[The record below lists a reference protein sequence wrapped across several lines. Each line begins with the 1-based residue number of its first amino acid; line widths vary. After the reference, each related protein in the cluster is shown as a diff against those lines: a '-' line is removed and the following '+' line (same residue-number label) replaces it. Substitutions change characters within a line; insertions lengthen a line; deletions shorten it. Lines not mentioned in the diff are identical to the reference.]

1 MRIKNER
8 LMQMLALL
16 VVNGVFLWGCS
27 FLNDYQ
33 DNGKLKLAGLSAPV
47 KVLRDEKGMAYI
59 YAQNRDDAM
68 MAHGFVTAQDRLFQM
83 EVTRRLAQGRICELA
98 GERALALD
106 IRMRTIGFFRNAKQQ
121 AAILAP
127 EPRRLLQRYIDGVN
141 AYIETRQDTHH
152 LEFKLAGI
160 APTKWTVQD
169 SLSLAYFLSWDSAAN
184 LKTEIIAQMLVD
196 ALGPKKAKS
205 LFPLNINP
213 DDPSENS
220 QNTYA
225 VNALHKPL
233 GLALD
238 PLVRD
243 YLSDGPLKIG
253 SNNWV
258 VSSRFSPGG
267 KPILANDPHLDAR
280 ILPGP
285 WYPCALITP
294 DLRVVGTGF
303 PGLGGMIVFRQSHV
317 AVGVTNSYG
326 DAQDLYVET
335 VDPQNPD
342 HYLEGGTSIPFSV
355 LEENLTIKDKK
366 APDGIRQETIQIR
379 LTHRGPVV
387 SDIFPK
393 LKTDKVLTLRW
404 APFETIQPE
413 FPLDKLLYAR
423 SVAEVRSAL
432 EDLNIVMLNFVFADV
447 EGNIGWQTSGK
458 LPIREQKD
466 GTLPHVVSDGSD
478 NWKGWIPF
486 QEMPHAI
493 NPEKGW
499 VGTCNHYTPPSDY
512 PYYYSSHASS
522 SFRYRRLKQ
531 LLEQPGLKTA
541 EDHWQYQRDTLNL
554 MAKTLAPIMA
564 RALEGQKETA
574 AMARILSA
582 WDFHDDADLAA
593 PAVFQATY
601 RLFALMTF
609 QDELGGDLSRAML
622 DNWYFWQ
629 EKLFKMVI
637 ENDSPWFDDTSTE
650 QIKETR
656 DDLFLRAGREAAVQ
670 LKAEMGD
677 SPDKWAWGKIHTI
690 EHVSPIRREGFGKG
704 LLGSGRI
711 PVAGSSETLLRNYH
725 GFNKPFDVIV
735 SDSMRMVAD
744 LGDPEKVL
752 AVLPGGVSGRL
763 FHPHTK
769 DQVKPFISGEKV
781 YWWLSD
787 EAIHTHTQTTLVL
800 NPSS

>member
-1 MRIKNER
+1 
-8 LMQMLALL
+8 MQIRNQKIIQAVALL
-16 VVNGVFLWGCS
+16 VVSCTFLWGCS

-33 DNGKLKLAGLSAPV
+33 DSGELKLAGLSAPV

-83 EVTRRLAQGRICELA
+83 ELTRRFAQGRICELA
-98 GERALALD
+98 GEKARALD

-127 EPRRLLQRYIDGVN
+127 ESRRLLQRYVDGVN

-169 SLSLAYFLSWDSAAN
+169 SLSLAYLLSWNSAAN

-196 ALGPKKAKS
+196 ALGPEKAKS

-213 DDPSENS
+213 DDPSENPR
-220 QNTYA
+220 NAYA
-225 VNALHKPL
+225 VNALQNPL

-238 PLVRD
+238 PLIRD

-253 SNNWV
+253 SNNWA
-258 VSSRFSPGG
+258 VSSRFSPSG

-303 PGLGGMIVFRQSHV
+303 PGLGGMVVFRKANV
-317 AVGVTNSYG
+317 AVGITNSYG

-342 HYLEGGTSIPFSV
+342 HYLEGGVSIPFSV

-366 APDGIRQETIQIR
+366 APGGIREETIQIR

-393 LKTDKVLTLRW
+393 LKTGKVLTLRW
-404 APFETIQPE
+404 TPFETTQANIG
-413 FPLDKLLYAR
+413 LDRLLYAR
-423 SVAEVRSAL
+423 SAAEIRSAL
-432 EDLNIVMLNFVFADV
+432 ADINIVMLNFVFADV

-466 GTLPHVVSDGSD
+466 GTLPHVVSDSSD

-486 QEMPHAI
+486 EKMPHAI

-554 MAKTLAPIMA
+554 MARTIAPIMA
-564 RALEGQKETA
+564 RALAGHQETDE
-574 AMARILSA
+574 MAGILSA

-593 PAVFQATY
+593 PAIFQATY

-609 QDELGGDLSRAML
+609 QDELGGDLSGAML

-629 EKLFKMVI
+629 EKLFKMVV

-656 DDLFLRAGREAAVQ
+656 DNLFLRAGRKAAVQ

-677 SPDKWAWGKIHTI
+677 STDKWAWGKIHTI
-690 EHVSPIRREGFGKG
+690 EHVSPVRREGFGKG

-711 PVAGSSETLLRNYH
+711 PVAGSSETLLRNYY

-781 YWWLSD
+781 YWWFSD
-787 EAIHTHTQTTLVL
+787 EAIQSHTQSTLIL
-800 NPSS
+800 NP

>member
-1 MRIKNER
+1 
-8 LMQMLALL
+8 MQIRNQKIIQAVALL
-16 VVNGVFLWGCS
+16 VVSCTFLWGCS

-33 DNGKLKLAGLSAPV
+33 DSGELKLAGLSAPV

-83 EVTRRLAQGRICELA
+83 ELTRRFAQGRICELA
-98 GERALALD
+98 GEKARALD

-127 EPRRLLQRYIDGVN
+127 ESRRLLQRYVDGVN

-169 SLSLAYFLSWDSAAN
+169 SLSLAYLLSWNSAAN

-196 ALGPKKAKS
+196 ALGPEKAKS

-213 DDPSENS
+213 DDPSENPR
-220 QNTYA
+220 NAYA
-225 VNALHKPL
+225 VNALQNPL

-238 PLVRD
+238 PLIRD

-253 SNNWV
+253 SNNWA
-258 VSSRFSPGG
+258 VSSRFSPSG

-303 PGLGGMIVFRQSHV
+303 PGLGGMIVFRQANV

-342 HYLEGGTSIPFSV
+342 HYMEGGVSIPFSV

-366 APDGIRQETIQIR
+366 APGGIREETIQIR

-393 LKTDKVLTLRW
+393 LKTGKVLTLRW
-404 APFETIQPE
+404 TPFETTQANIG
-413 FPLDKLLYAR
+413 LDRLLYAR
-423 SVAEVRSAL
+423 SAAEIRSAL
-432 EDLNIVMLNFVFADV
+432 ADINIVMLNFVFADV

-466 GTLPHVVSDGSD
+466 GTLPHVVSDSSD

-486 QEMPHAI
+486 EKMPHAI

-554 MAKTLAPIMA
+554 MARTIAPIMA
-564 RALEGQKETA
+564 RALAGHQETDE
-574 AMARILSA
+574 MAGILSA

-593 PAVFQATY
+593 PAIFQATY

-609 QDELGGDLSRAML
+609 QDELGGDLSGAML

-629 EKLFKMVI
+629 EKLFKMVV

-656 DDLFLRAGREAAVQ
+656 DNLFLRAGRKAAVQ

-711 PVAGSSETLLRNYH
+711 PVAGSSETLLRNYY

-781 YWWLSD
+781 YWWFSD
-787 EAIHTHTQTTLVL
+787 EAIQSHTQSTLIL
-800 NPSS
+800 NP

>member
-1 MRIKNER
+1 MKTNYQRMIQTVS
-8 LMQMLALL
+8 LF
-16 VVNGVFLWGCS
+16 VISCTFLWGCS

-33 DNGKLKLAGLSAPV
+33 DSGELKLAGLKEPV
-47 KVLRDEKGMAYI
+47 KVMRDEKGMAYI
-59 YAQNRDDAM
+59 YARNRDDAM

-83 EVTRRLAQGRICELA
+83 EVTRRFAQGRICELA
-98 GERALALD
+98 GEKARALD
-106 IRMRTIGFFRNAKQQ
+106 IRMRTIGFFRNAKHQ

-127 EPRRLLQRYIDGVN
+127 GPRRLLQRYVDGIN

-160 APTKWTVQD
+160 APTKWTIQD
-169 SLSLAYFLSWDSAAN
+169 SLSLAYLLSWNSAAN

-196 ALGPKKAKS
+196 AIGPEKAKK

-213 DDPSENS
+213 DDPSENAR
-220 QNTYA
+220 NGYA
-225 VNALHKPL
+225 VNALQKPL
-233 GLALD
+233 GLTSGSE
-238 PLVRD
+238 VRD

-258 VSSRFSPGG
+258 VSYRFSPGG

-285 WYPCALITP
+285 WYPCAVITP
-294 DLRVVGTGF
+294 DLRVVGASF
-303 PGLGGMIVFRQSHV
+303 PGLGGMIIFRNEHV

-335 VDPQNPD
+335 IDPANPD
-342 HYLEGGTSIPFSV
+342 HYMEGDTSMPFAV
-355 LEENLTIKDKK
+355 LEENLSIKDKN

-379 LTHRGPVV
+379 MTRRGPVV
-387 SDIFPK
+387 SDIFSK
-393 LKTDKVLTLRW
+393 LKTNRILTLRW
-404 APFETIQPE
+404 APFETIQPDIGLE
-413 FPLDKLLYAR
+413 KLLYAR
-423 SVAEVRSAL
+423 SAPEIRSAL
-432 EDLNIVMLNFVFADV
+432 SNLNFVMLNFAFADTD
-447 EGNIGWQTSGK
+447 GNIGWQTSGK
-458 LPIREQKD
+458 LPIREQRD
-466 GTLPHVVSDGSD
+466 GTLPYVVSDSGD

-486 QEMPHAI
+486 EEMPHAF
-493 NPEKGW
+493 NPDKGW
-499 VGTCNHYTPPSDY
+499 VGTCNHYTPPNDY
-512 PYYYSSHASS
+512 PYYYSSHAAS

-531 LLEQPGLKTA
+531 LLDSPGLKTP

-554 MAKTLAPIMA
+554 MAKTIAPIMA
-564 RALEGQKETA
+564 AALNTHQETA
-574 AMARILSA
+574 EMGRILSE
-582 WDFHDDADLAA
+582 WDFHDDADKSA
-593 PAVFQATY
+593 PAIFQSTY
-601 RLFALMTF
+601 RLFAIMTL
-609 QDELGGDLSRAML
+609 QDELGEDLAGTLL

-629 EKLFKMVI
+629 ERLFKMVE
-637 ENDSPWFDDTSTE
+637 ENDSPWFDDISTG

-656 DDLFLRAGREAAVQ
+656 DDIFLRAGRKAADQ

-677 SPDKWAWGKIHTI
+677 SPDKWEWGKIHTI

-704 LLGSGRI
+704 LVGSGKI
-711 PVAGSSETLLRNYH
+711 PVGGSSETLLRNIY

-744 LGDPEKVL
+744 LSNPEKVL

-769 DQVKPFISGEKV
+769 DQIKPFISGEKV
-781 YWWLSD
+781 YWWFSD
-787 EAIHTHTQTTLVL
+787 EAIQAHTQTTLVL
-800 NPSS
+800 NPS

>member
-1 MRIKNER
+1 MV
-8 LMQMLALL
+8 ALL
-16 VVNGVFLWGCS
+16 VVNCTFLWGCS
-27 FLNDYQ
+27 LLNDYQ
-33 DNGKLKLAGLSAPV
+33 DSGELRLSGLSAPV

-68 MAHGFVTAQDRLFQM
+68 MAYGFVTAQDRLFQM
-83 EVTRRLAQGRICELA
+83 EVSRRFAQGRICELA
-98 GERALALD
+98 GEKARALD

-127 EPRRLLQRYIDGVN
+127 ESRRLLQRYVDGVN
-141 AYIETRQDTHH
+141 TYIETRQDTHH

-169 SLSLAYFLSWDSAAN
+169 SLSLAYLLSWDSAAN

-196 ALGPKKAKS
+196 ALGPEKAKS
-205 LFPLNINP
+205 LFPRNINP
-213 DDPSENS
+213 DDPSENPW
-220 QNTYA
+220 NAIA
-225 VNALHKPL
+225 VDPMKKPL
-233 GLALD
+233 GLASD
-238 PLVRD
+238 PLVRG
-243 YLSDGPLKIG
+243 YLSDGPLQIG
-253 SNNWV
+253 SNNWA
-258 VSSRFSPGG
+258 VSSRLSSGG

-280 ILPGP
+280 MLPGP

-294 DLRVVGTGF
+294 NLRVVGAGF
-303 PGLGGMIVFRQSHV
+303 PGLAGMIVFRNMHV

-342 HYLEGGTSIPFSV
+342 HYLEGDNSIPFSI

-366 APDGIRQETIQIR
+366 SPNGIRQETIQIR
-379 LTHRGPVV
+379 LTQRGPVV
-387 SDIFPK
+387 SNIFPK
-393 LKTDKVLTLRW
+393 LKTDKILTLRW
-404 APFETIQPE
+404 APFDTIQPE
-413 FPLDKLLYAR
+413 FPLGKLLHAR
-423 SVAEVRSAL
+423 SAADIRSAL
-432 EDLNIVMLNFVFADV
+432 GDLNIVNLNFVFADV
-447 EGNIGWQTSGK
+447 EGSIGWQTSGK
-458 LPIREQKD
+458 LPIRKQKD
-466 GTLPHVVSDGSD
+466 GTLPHVVSDSSD

-486 QEMPHAI
+486 EKMPHAI

-554 MAKTLAPIMA
+554 MARTIAPLMA
-564 RALEGQKETA
+564 RALAGHQETNK
-574 AMARILSA
+574 MADILSA

-593 PAVFQATY
+593 PAIFQATY

-609 QDELGGDLSRAML
+609 QDELGDDLSEAML

-650 QIKETR
+650 QIEETR
-656 DDLFLRAGREAAVQ
+656 DDLFLRAGRKAAMQ

-677 SPDKWAWGKIHTI
+677 SPEKWAWGKIHTI

-711 PVAGSSETLLRNYH
+711 PVAGSSETLLRSYY

-744 LGDPEKVL
+744 LGDPDKIL

-769 DQVKPFISGEKV
+769 DQVKPFISGEKI
-781 YWWLSD
+781 YWWFSD
-787 EAIHTHTQTTLVL
+787 EAIQAHTRSALL
-800 NPSS
+800 LKP

>member
-1 MRIKNER
+1 MRIKNKR
-8 LMQMLALL
+8 MIQTVALL
-16 VVNGVFLWGCS
+16 VVSCTFLWGCS

-33 DNGKLKLAGLSAPV
+33 DSGELRLAGLSAPV

-83 EVTRRLAQGRICELA
+83 EVTRRFAQGRICELA
-98 GERALALD
+98 GEKARALD

-127 EPRRLLQRYIDGVN
+127 GPRRLFQRYVDGVN

-169 SLSLAYFLSWDSAAN
+169 SLSLAYLLSWNSAAN

-196 ALGPKKAKS
+196 ALGPEKAKS

-213 DDPSENS
+213 DDPSENPG
-220 QNTYA
+220 NAYA
-225 VNALHKPL
+225 VNALQNPL

-253 SNNWV
+253 SNNWA
-258 VSSRFSPGG
+258 VSSRFSSGG

-294 DLRVVGTGF
+294 DFRVVGTGF
-303 PGLGGMIVFRQSHV
+303 PGLGGMIVFRQANV

-342 HYLEGGTSIPFSV
+342 HYMEGGVSIPFSV

-366 APDGIRQETIQIR
+366 TPGGIREETIQIR

-393 LKTDKVLTLRW
+393 LKTGKVLTLRW
-404 APFETIQPE
+404 TPFETTQADIA
-413 FPLDKLLYAR
+413 LDRLLYAR
-423 SVAEVRSAL
+423 SAAEIRSAL
-432 EDLNIVMLNFVFADV
+432 ADINIVMLNFVFADV

-466 GTLPHVVSDGSD
+466 GTLPHVVSDSSD

-486 QEMPHAI
+486 EKMPHAI

-554 MAKTLAPIMA
+554 MARTIAPLMA
-564 RALEGQKETA
+564 RALAGHQETKK
-574 AMARILSA
+574 MANILSA

-593 PAVFQATY
+593 PAIFQATY

-609 QDELGGDLSRAML
+609 QDELGGDLSGAML

-629 EKLFKMVI
+629 EKLFKMVV

-656 DDLFLRAGREAAVQ
+656 DNLFLRAGREAAVQ

-711 PVAGSSETLLRNYH
+711 PVAGSSETLLRNYY

-781 YWWLSD
+781 YWWFSD
-787 EAIHTHTQTTLVL
+787 EAIQSHTQSTLVL
-800 NPSS
+800 KP

>member
-1 MRIKNER
+1 
-8 LMQMLALL
+8 MQIRNQKIIQAVTLL
-16 VVNGVFLWGCS
+16 VVSCTFLWGCS

-33 DNGKLKLAGLSAPV
+33 DSGELKLAGLSAPV

-83 EVTRRLAQGRICELA
+83 EVTRRFAQGRICELA
-98 GERALALD
+98 GEKARALD

-127 EPRRLLQRYIDGVN
+127 GPRRLFQRYVDGVN

-169 SLSLAYFLSWDSAAN
+169 SLSLAYLLSWNSAAN

-196 ALGPKKAKS
+196 ALGPEKAKS

-213 DDPSENS
+213 DDPSENPG
-220 QNTYA
+220 NAYA
-225 VNALHKPL
+225 VNALQNPL

-253 SNNWV
+253 SNNWA

-294 DLRVVGTGF
+294 DFRVVGTGF
-303 PGLGGMIVFRQSHV
+303 PGLGGMIVFRQANV

-342 HYLEGGTSIPFSV
+342 HYLEGGVSIPFSV

-366 APDGIRQETIQIR
+366 APGGIREETIQIR

-387 SDIFPK
+387 SNIFPK
-393 LKTDKVLTLRW
+393 LKTGKVLTLRW
-404 APFETIQPE
+404 TPFETTQADIA
-413 FPLDKLLYAR
+413 LDRLLYAR
-423 SVAEVRSAL
+423 SAAEIRSAL
-432 EDLNIVMLNFVFADV
+432 ADINIVMLNFVFADV

-466 GTLPHVVSDGSD
+466 GTLPHVVSDSSD

-486 QEMPHAI
+486 EKMPHAI

-554 MAKTLAPIMA
+554 MARTIAPLMA
-564 RALEGQKETA
+564 RALAGHQETDE
-574 AMARILSA
+574 MASILSA

-593 PAVFQATY
+593 PAIFQATY

-609 QDELGGDLSRAML
+609 QDELGGDLSEAML

-629 EKLFKMVI
+629 EKLFKMVV

-656 DDLFLRAGREAAVQ
+656 DNLFLRAGRKAAVQ

-677 SPDKWAWGKIHTI
+677 SPDKWAWGEIHTI

-711 PVAGSSETLLRNYH
+711 PVAGSSETLLRNYY

-781 YWWLSD
+781 YWWFSD
-787 EAIHTHTQTTLVL
+787 EAIQSHTQSTLVL
-800 NPSS
+800 KP